1 MFRLFPDHWLEHL
14 KPGEFKVGDVP
25 HNEILLRWT
34 AAIKAKWEKL
44 KVYHTKNIV
53 AASDAYVIAVNGCQ
67 LGAFPLNEG
76 VSRYPY
82 AVEAVYPLGP
92 GALTIDK
99 HGKIGNPFVTTRLAI
114 QTAKG
119 APVPTSLFLD
129 KRCEIVGRSLDRSEK
144 SDLPLVVVHNHVAS
158 IPPRIFGSDAEEWVP
173 VPDGPDAI
181 TLQRLHN
188 NASSQPGK

>member
-129 KRCEIVGRSLDRSEK
+129 KRCESWAAPWIVRK
-144 SDLPLVVVHNHVAS
+144 SPTFLLLS
-158 IPPRIFGSDAEEWVP
+158 CI
-173 VPDGPDAI
+173 I
-181 TLQRLHN
+181 TLPVFPREFLAATLRNGFPFRMVQM
-188 NASSQPGK
+188 Q